1 MNIWIDI
8 LTPKQ
13 LLFFEPMIEKLSRR
27 HKILCTTR
35 DYREVNHLIKIGR
48 SKALVLGKHGG
59 VERSEK
65 LKANITRMRRLVP
78 IIEEFKPDVTV
89 SFCSP
94 DAARISYGLQIK
106 HVAFS
111 DAPHGTAIMKLTIPL
126 IQKLLTPWVIPKKEF
141 TKHGIPAKNII
152 RYRAIDA
159 AFIIKQ
165 RSRVDKK
172 TVPVISKQGKKN
184 ILFRTHESHASYPKK
199 DMNIAKIINRLA
211 KIPDTNVMVL
221 GRYSNE
227 IKQLR
232 KSLDSDVIVLQKSVD
247 SKEVLAM
254 TDIFV
259 GSGGTMTAESAL
271 RGIPTI
277 SYNAVPNIIEEYLVK
292 KKLVVRADNINEL
305 DGLILELMVKNLDTI
320 QRRARDEL
328 NKMESPLEKL
338 EHVLTT
344 LDS

>member
-1 MNIWIDI
+1 MKIWIDV

-13 LLFFEPMIEKLSRR
+13 LLFFEPMMEKLNKR

-48 SKALVLGKHGG
+48 SKVLVIGKHGG
-59 VERSEK
+59 IERSEK
-65 LKANITRMRRLVP
+65 LKASITRMRKLIP
-78 IIEEFKPDVTV
+78 IIEEFKPDVTI

-165 RSRVDKK
+165 RPRVDKK
-172 TVPVISKQGKKN
+172 TVPTINKKSKKN
-184 ILFRTHESHASYPKK
+184 ILFRTYEFYASYTKK

-211 KIPDTNVMVL
+211 KIQDVNVMVL
-221 GRYSNE
+221 GRYSKE
-227 IKQLR
+227 ISQLR
-232 KSLDSDVIVLQKSVD
+232 KNLDHGVIVLQKSVD
-247 SKEVLAM
+247 SKEILAM

-292 KKLVVRADNINEL
+292 KKLVVRADKINEL
-305 DGLILELMVKNLDTI
+305 DSLVLEMMDKNPDTM

-328 NKMESPLEKL
+328 NKMESPLKKL
-338 EHVLTT
+338 EFVLTT